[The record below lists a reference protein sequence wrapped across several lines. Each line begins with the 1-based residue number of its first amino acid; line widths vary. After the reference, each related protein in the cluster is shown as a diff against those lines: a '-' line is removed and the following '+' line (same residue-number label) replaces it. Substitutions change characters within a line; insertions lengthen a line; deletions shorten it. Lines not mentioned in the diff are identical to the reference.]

1 MTLGFPVAPMKATL
15 GTLPAGDG
23 WAHEIKW
30 DGYRTLAHLDN
41 GTVRL
46 QSTAGHDVSERWPE
60 LHALGA
66 AINADSAIV
75 DGELVV
81 LDDDG
86 RPRFELIQRSGR
98 GTDHQAA
105 LFLFDVLRVE
115 QTDTIDLPY
124 LDRRRLLDS
133 LIEPG
138 DNWQVPRH
146 HIGDGAALVAATVEQ
161 ELEGVVSKRIDSLY
175 RPGARTKDWRK
186 VKNRRVAE
194 VVIGGFT
201 AGTGARASSFGALL
215 VGRWDD
221 TVLSFAGG
229 VGTGFDAP
237 TLADLRT
244 RLDELVV
251 ADSPFDPAP
260 PAAYRRRATWVR
272 PEMTARIELAEFT
285 NDGYVRHASFIE
297 LA

>member
-1 MTLGFPVAPMKATL
+1 MKATL
-15 GTLPAGDG
+15 GTLPTGDG

-30 DGYRTLAHLDN
+30 DGYRTLVHIDN

-46 QSTAGHDVSERWPE
+46 QSPAGHDVTDRWPE
-60 LHALGA
+60 LHRLGE

-75 DGELVV
+75 DGELVA
-81 LDDDG
+81 LDHDG
-86 RPRFELIQRSGR
+86 RPRFDLIQGSGR
-98 GTDHQAA
+98 GSDHQAA

-133 LIEPG
+133 LIEPS

-161 ELEGVVSKRIDSLY
+161 ELEGVVSKRVDSVY
-175 RPGARTKDWRK
+175 RPGARAKEWRK

-194 VVIGGFT
+194 VAIGGFT
-201 AGTGARASSFGALL
+201 AGTGGRASSFGALL
-215 VGRWDD
+215 VGRWDNN
-221 TVLSFAGG
+221 VLSFAGG

-237 TLADLRT
+237 TLTYLRT
-244 RLDELVV
+244 RLDALTVE
-251 ADSPFDPAP
+251 ATPFDPVP
-260 PAAYRRRATWVR
+260 PAAYRRGATWVR
-272 PEMTARIELAEFT
+272 PELTARIELAEFT
-285 NDGYVRHASFIE
+285 NDGYVRHASYVE
-297 LA
+297 LV

>member
-1 MTLGFPVAPMKATL
+1 MTLRFPVVPMKATL
-15 GTLPAGDG
+15 GTLPTGDG

-30 DGYRTLAHLDN
+30 DGYRTLVHIDN

-46 QSTAGHDVSERWPE
+46 QSPAGHDVTDRWPE
-60 LHALGA
+60 LHRLGE

-75 DGELVV
+75 DGELVA
-81 LDDDG
+81 LDHDG
-86 RPRFELIQRSGR
+86 RPRFDLIQGSGR
-98 GTDHQAA
+98 GSDHQAA

-133 LIEPG
+133 LIEPS

-161 ELEGVVSKRIDSLY
+161 ELEGVVSKRVDSVY
-175 RPGARTKDWRK
+175 RPGARAKEWRK

-194 VVIGGFT
+194 VAIGGFT
-201 AGTGARASSFGALL
+201 AGTGGRASSFGALL
-215 VGRWDD
+215 VGRWDNN
-221 TVLSFAGG
+221 VLSFAGG

-237 TLADLRT
+237 TLTDLRT
-244 RLDELVV
+244 RLDALTVE
-251 ADSPFDPAP
+251 ATPFDPVP
-260 PAAYRRRATWVR
+260 PAAYRRGATWVR
-272 PEMTARIELAEFT
+272 PELTARIELAEFT
-285 NDGYVRHASFIE
+285 NDGYVRHASYVE
-297 LA
+297 LV